1 MPSKLEPRSN
11 PITLEL
17 SGRWTTPYLAAI
29 EAKFVH
35 LTYKEGTVLQLDAS
49 TIIAM
54 DTGGA
59 WLLHQLLTNLAI
71 QGITVHLEGLRE
83 EYRELLE
90 LIQSRLGTEAKIQ
103 DFSRLGT
110 EAETRDFRKPRLLER
125 VGQRTWIYVDEGI
138 ALLAFVGE
146 ISVALLRTLKQPSRI
161 RWNALFST
169 LDHAGVQAIPII
181 SLLSF
186 LLGIVI
192 AYQGGVQLRTYG
204 ANIFIVELVSL
215 TMLRELAPMMTAIIV
230 AGRTGS
236 AYTAEIGTMKV
247 TEEIDALRSLGIA
260 PMDILV
266 LPKLLGLIIV
276 LPLLTLVADA
286 MGIAGGIVMAAT
298 QLDVGFHDFVDR
310 IPQSDTL
317 EAFLIGIGKAP
328 VFAMIVA
335 TVGCFQGFQVTG
347 SADSV
352 GRQTTVSVVH
362 SIFLVIVVDAAF
374 SILFGWMGI

>member
-1 MPSKLEPRSN
+1 MPSKLEPWSN
-11 PITLEL
+11 PTVLEL

-29 EAKFVH
+29 EAKFAH
-35 LTYKEGTVLQLDAS
+35 LTYKKGTALELDAS
-49 TIIAM
+49 AIIAM

-90 LIQSRLGTEAKIQ
+90 LIQSRLGTEA
-103 DFSRLGT
+103 
-110 EAETRDFRKPRLLER
+110 ETQDFRKPRLLER
-125 VGQRTWIYVDEGI
+125 LGQRTWTYVDEGI

-169 LDHAGVQAIPII
+169 LDQAGVQAIPII

-298 QLDVGFHDFVDR
+298 QLDVGFHDFIDR